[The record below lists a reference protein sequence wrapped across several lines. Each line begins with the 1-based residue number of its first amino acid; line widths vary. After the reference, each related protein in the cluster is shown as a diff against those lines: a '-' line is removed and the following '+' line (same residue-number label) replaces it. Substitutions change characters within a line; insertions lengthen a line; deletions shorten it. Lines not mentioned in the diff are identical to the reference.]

1 MTHLLLEEERY
12 GHAVFAKIP
21 QIYLIVD
28 YKSSNF
34 IYMTLSGRKN
44 ELFRPNWRKKDEK
57 TPKID
62 LLRALI
68 RDRN

>member
-1 MTHLLLEEERY
+1 
-12 GHAVFAKIP
+12 
-21 QIYLIVD
+21 
-28 YKSSNF
+28 
-34 IYMTLSGRKN
+34 MTLSGRKN
-44 ELFRPNWRKKDEK
+44 ELSRPNWRKNDEK